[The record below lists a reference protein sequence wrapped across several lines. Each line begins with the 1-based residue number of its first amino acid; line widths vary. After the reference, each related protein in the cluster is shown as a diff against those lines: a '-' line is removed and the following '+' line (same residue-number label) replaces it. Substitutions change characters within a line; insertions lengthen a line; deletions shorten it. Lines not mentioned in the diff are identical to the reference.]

1 MLSMEVGS
9 IFNSL
14 SALPTIPYNIM
25 VYLAKSTDPI
35 ADVFWKMLAYKD
47 YKALSHEPLTFQQ
60 KMKLVWAQGKQ
71 DTYSVFL
78 TNLIED
84 AMAESKQIVKIYQY
98 YIHASELYTS
108 TVVYAFDCLYGGQM
122 SLVEYNGIP
131 VNRGDLF
138 IHCILTLLNGVEVG
152 GVGKLTF
159 LDDMSRYSAARS
171 IIGNNKT
178 FTGVQLYMAVNVGD
192 TGEEVG
198 CGR

>member
-1 MLSMEVGS
+1 MY
-9 IFNSL
+9 NSL

-35 ADVFWKMLAYKD
+35 AEVFWKMLAYKD

-60 KMKLVWAQGKQ
+60 KMKIVWAQGKQ
-71 DTYSVFL
+71 DAYSVFL

-152 GVGKLTF
+152 GVGKLMF

-171 IIGNNKT
+171 TIGNNKT

-192 TGEEVG
+192 SGVEGG
-198 CGR
+198 CGK

>member
-1 MLSMEVGS
+1 MY
-9 IFNSL
+9 NSL
-14 SALPTIPYNIM
+14 SRLPTIPYNIM
-25 VYLAKSTDPI
+25 VYLAKSTNPI
-35 ADVFWKMLAYKD
+35 AEVFWKMLAYKD

-60 KMKLVWAQGKQ
+60 KMKLVWAQNKQ

-122 SLVEYNGIP
+122 SLVEYNGVP

-171 IIGNNKT
+171 TIGNNKT
-178 FTGVQLYMAVNVGD
+178 FTGVQLYMAVDVGD
-192 TGEEVG
+192 VG
-198 CGR
+198 TEDGCRV

>member
-1 MLSMEVGS
+1 MY
-9 IFNSL
+9 NSL

-25 VYLAKSTDPI
+25 VYLAKSTDPV
-35 ADVFWKMLAYKD
+35 AEVFWKMLAYKD

-60 KMKLVWAQGKQ
+60 KMKIVWAQGKQ

-138 IHCILTLLNGVEVG
+138 IRCILTLLNGVEVG
-152 GVGKLTF
+152 GVGKLMF

-171 IIGNNKT
+171 TIGNNKT

-192 TGEEVG
+192 SGVEGG
-198 CGR
+198 CGK

>member
-1 MLSMEVGS
+1 MY
-9 IFNSL
+9 NSL
-14 SALPTIPYNIM
+14 SRLPTIPYNIM

-35 ADVFWKMLAYKD
+35 ADVFWKLLAYKD

-138 IHCILTLLNGVEVG
+138 IHCMLTLLNGAEVG
-152 GVGKLTF
+152 GVGKLMF
-159 LDDMSRYSAARS
+159 FDDMSRYSAAKS
-171 IIGNNKT
+171 TIGNNKT
-178 FTGVQLYMAVNVGD
+178 FTGVQLYMAINVGD
-192 TGEEVG
+192 SGKVVD
-198 CGR
+198 CGD

>member
-1 MLSMEVGS
+1 MY
-9 IFNSL
+9 NSL
-14 SALPTIPYNIM
+14 SRLPTIPYNIM

-35 ADVFWKMLAYKD
+35 AEIFWKMLAYKD

-71 DTYSVFL
+71 DIYSVFL

-138 IHCILTLLNGVEVG
+138 IHCILALLNGVEVG

-171 IIGNNKT
+171 TIGNNKT
-178 FTGVQLYMAVNVGD
+178 FTGVQLYMAVDVGD
-192 TGEEVG
+192 AGTEDG
-198 CGR
+198 CRV

>member
-1 MLSMEVGS
+1 MY
-9 IFNSL
+9 NSL
-14 SALPTIPYNIM
+14 SRLPTIPYNIM

-35 ADVFWKMLAYKD
+35 AEIFWKMLAYKD

-152 GVGKLTF
+152 GVGKLMF

-171 IIGNNKT
+171 TIGNNKT

-192 TGEEVG
+192 SGVEGG
-198 CGR
+198 CGK

>member
-1 MLSMEVGS
+1 MY
-9 IFNSL
+9 NSL

-35 ADVFWKMLAYKD
+35 AEIFWKMLAYKD

-60 KMKLVWAQGKQ
+60 KMKIVWAQGKQ

-152 GVGKLTF
+152 GVGKLMF

-171 IIGNNKT
+171 TIGNNKT

-192 TGEEVG
+192 SGVEGG
-198 CGR
+198 CGK

>member
-1 MLSMEVGS
+1 MY
-9 IFNSL
+9 NSL
-14 SALPTIPYNIM
+14 SRLPTIPYNIM
-25 VYLAKSTDPI
+25 VYLAKSTDPVAEI
-35 ADVFWKMLAYKD
+35 FWKMLAYKD

-138 IHCILTLLNGVEVG
+138 IHCILALLNGVEVG

-171 IIGNNKT
+171 TIGNNKT
-178 FTGVQLYMAVNVGD
+178 FTGVQLYMAVDVGD
-192 TGEEVG
+192 AGTEDG
-198 CGR
+198 CRV

>member
-1 MLSMEVGS
+1 MY
-9 IFNSL
+9 NSL
-14 SALPTIPYNIM
+14 SRLPTIPYNIM
-25 VYLAKSTDPI
+25 VYLAKSTDPV
-35 ADVFWKMLAYKD
+35 AEVFWKMLAYKD
-47 YKALSHEPLTFQQ
+47 YNALSHEPLTFQQ

-152 GVGKLTF
+152 GVGKLMF

-171 IIGNNKT
+171 TIGNNKT

-192 TGEEVG
+192 SGVEGG
-198 CGR
+198 CGK

>member
-1 MLSMEVGS
+1 MY
-9 IFNSL
+9 NSL
-14 SALPTIPYNIM
+14 SRLPTIPYNIM

-35 ADVFWKMLAYKD
+35 ADIFWKMLAYKD

-84 AMAESKQIVKIYQY
+84 VMAESKQIVKIYQY

-171 IIGNNKT
+171 TIGNNKT

>member
-1 MLSMEVGS
+1 MY
-9 IFNSL
+9 NSL

-35 ADVFWKMLAYKD
+35 AEVFWKMLAYRD

-84 AMAESKQIVKIYQY
+84 AIAESKQIVKIYQY

-122 SLVEYNGIP
+122 SLIEYNGIP

-138 IHCILTLLNGVEVG
+138 IHCILSLLNGAEVG
-152 GVGKLTF
+152 GVGQIVF
-159 LDDMSRYSAARS
+159 LDDMSRYNAARS
-171 IIGNNKT
+171 TIGNNKT
-178 FTGVQLYMAVNVGD
+178 FTGVQLYMSVKVGD
-192 TGEEVG
+192 TGRKDG
-198 CGR
+198 CGA

>member
-1 MLSMEVGS
+1 MY
-9 IFNSL
+9 NSL
-14 SALPTIPYNIM
+14 SRLPTIPYNIM

-35 ADVFWKMLAYKD
+35 AEIFWKMLASND
-47 YKALSHEPLTFQQ
+47 YKAFSHEPLTFQQ
-60 KMKLVWAQGKQ
+60 TMNIVCAQGKPG
-71 DTYSVFL
+71 TYSVFL

-152 GVGKLTF
+152 GVGKLMF

-171 IIGNNKT
+171 TIGNNKT

-192 TGEEVG
+192 SGVEGG
-198 CGR
+198 CGK

>member
-1 MLSMEVGS
+1 MY
-9 IFNSL
+9 NSL
-14 SALPTIPYNIM
+14 SRLPSIPYNIM
-25 VYLAKSTDPI
+25 VYLAKSTDPM
-35 ADVFWKMLAYKD
+35 ADIFWKMLAYKD
-47 YKALSHEPLTFQQ
+47 YKALSHESLTFKQ
-60 KMKLVWAQGKQ
+60 KMQLVWAQGKQ
-71 DTYSVFL
+71 DNYNVFL

-122 SLVEYNGIP
+122 SLVDYDGIP

-138 IHCILTLLNGVEVG
+138 IHCILYLLNGVDVG
-152 GVGKLTF
+152 GVGKLMF

-171 IIGNNKT
+171 TIGNNKT

-192 TGEEVG
+192 AGKETS
-198 CGR
+198 CGD

>member
-1 MLSMEVGS
+1 MY
-9 IFNSL
+9 NSL

-35 ADVFWKMLAYKD
+35 AEVFWKMLAYKD

-152 GVGKLTF
+152 GVGKLMF

-171 IIGNNKT
+171 TIGNNET

-192 TGEEVG
+192 SGVEGG
-198 CGR
+198 CGK

>member
-1 MLSMEVGS
+1 MY
-9 IFNSL
+9 NSL

-25 VYLAKSTDPI
+25 VYLAKSTDPV
-35 ADVFWKMLAYKD
+35 AEVFWKMLAYKD
-47 YKALSHEPLTFQQ
+47 YNALSHEPLTFQQ

-152 GVGKLTF
+152 GVGKLMF

-171 IIGNNKT
+171 TIGNNKT

-192 TGEEVG
+192 SGVEGG
-198 CGR
+198 CGK

>member
-1 MLSMEVGS
+1 MY
-9 IFNSL
+9 NSL
-14 SALPTIPYNIM
+14 SRLPTIPYNIM

-35 ADVFWKMLAYKD
+35 AEVFWKMLAYKD

-171 IIGNNKT
+171 TIGNNKT
-178 FTGVQLYMAVNVGD
+178 FTGVQLYMAVDVGD
-192 TGEEVG
+192 TGVEDSCRV
-198 CGR
+198 

>member
-1 MLSMEVGS
+1 MY
-9 IFNSL
+9 NSL
-14 SALPTIPYNIM
+14 SRLPTIPYNIM

-35 ADVFWKMLAYKD
+35 AEVFWKMLAYKD

-138 IHCILTLLNGVEVG
+138 GHCILYLLNGAEVG
-152 GVGKLTF
+152 GVGKLMF

-171 IIGNNKT
+171 TIGNNKT
-178 FTGVQLYMAVNVGD
+178 FTGVQLYMTVNVGD
-192 TGEEVG
+192 SGKVVD
-198 CGR
+198 CVD

>member
-1 MLSMEVGS
+1 MR
-9 IFNSL
+9 
-14 SALPTIPYNIM
+14 
-25 VYLAKSTDPI
+25 
-35 ADVFWKMLAYKD
+35 
-47 YKALSHEPLTFQQ
+47 HEPLTSQQ

-138 IHCILTLLNGVEVG
+138 IHCILALLNGVEVG

-171 IIGNNKT
+171 TIGNNKT
-178 FTGVQLYMAVNVGD
+178 FTGVQLYMAVDVGD
-192 TGEEVG
+192 VG
-198 CGR
+198 TEDGCRV

>member
-1 MLSMEVGS
+1 MY
-9 IFNSL
+9 NSL
-14 SALPTIPYNIM
+14 SRLPTIPYNIM

-35 ADVFWKMLAYKD
+35 AEIFWKMLAYKD

-71 DTYSVFL
+71 DTYSIFL

-138 IHCILTLLNGVEVG
+138 IHCILALLNGVEVG

-171 IIGNNKT
+171 TIGNNKT
-178 FTGVQLYMAVNVGD
+178 FTGVQLYMAVDVGD
-192 TGEEVG
+192 AGTEDG
-198 CGR
+198 CRV

>member
-1 MLSMEVGS
+1 MT

-14 SALPTIPYNIM
+14 SRLPTIPYNIM

-35 ADVFWKMLAYKD
+35 AEIFWKMLAYKD

-138 IHCILTLLNGVEVG
+138 IHCILTLLNGGEVG

-171 IIGNNKT
+171 TIGNNKT
-178 FTGVQLYMAVNVGD
+178 FTGVQLYMAVDGGD
-192 TGEEVG
+192 AGTEDG
-198 CGR
+198 CRV

>member
-1 MLSMEVGS
+1 MY
-9 IFNSL
+9 NSL
-14 SALPTIPYNIM
+14 SHLPTIQYNIM
-25 VYLAKSTDPI
+25 VYLAKSTDPT
-35 ADVFWKMLAYKD
+35 AEVFWKMLAYKD

-60 KMKLVWAQGKQ
+60 KMKLAWAQGKQ

-138 IHCILTLLNGVEVG
+138 IHCILTLLNGAEVG
-152 GVGKLTF
+152 GVGKLMF
-159 LDDMSRYSAARS
+159 LDDMSRYSAAKS
-171 IIGNNKT
+171 TIGNNKT

-192 TGEEVG
+192 SGKVVD
-198 CGR
+198 CGD

>member
-1 MLSMEVGS
+1 MY
-9 IFNSL
+9 NSL
-14 SALPTIPYNIM
+14 SRLPTIPYNIM

-35 ADVFWKMLAYKD
+35 AEVFWKMLTYKD

-138 IHCILTLLNGVEVG
+138 IHCILALLNGVEVG

-171 IIGNNKT
+171 TIGNNKT
-178 FTGVQLYMAVNVGD
+178 FTGVQLYMAVDVGD
-192 TGEEVG
+192 AGTEDG
-198 CGR
+198 CRV

>member
-1 MLSMEVGS
+1 MY
-9 IFNSL
+9 NSL
-14 SALPTIPYNIM
+14 SRLPSIGYNIM
-25 VYLAKSTDPI
+25 VYLAKSTDPV
-35 ADVFWKMLAYKD
+35 AEVFWKMLAYKD

-71 DTYSVFL
+71 DAYSVFL

-122 SLVEYNGIP
+122 SLVEFNGIP

-152 GVGKLTF
+152 GVGKLMF

-171 IIGNNKT
+171 TIGNNKT

-192 TGEEVG
+192 SGVEGG
-198 CGR
+198 CGK

>member
-1 MLSMEVGS
+1 MY
-9 IFNSL
+9 NSL
-14 SALPTIPYNIM
+14 SRLPTIPYNIM
-25 VYLAKSTDPI
+25 VYLAKSTDPV

-138 IHCILTLLNGVEVG
+138 IHCILALLNGVEVG

-171 IIGNNKT
+171 TIGNNKT
-178 FTGVQLYMAVNVGD
+178 FTGVQLYMAVDVGD
-192 TGEEVG
+192 AGTEDG
-198 CGR
+198 CRV

>member
-1 MLSMEVGS
+1 MY
-9 IFNSL
+9 NSL
-14 SALPTIPYNIM
+14 SRLPTIPYNIM

-35 ADVFWKMLAYKD
+35 AEVFWKMLAYKD
-47 YKALSHEPLTFQQ
+47 YKALSHDPLTFQQ

-84 AMAESKQIVKIYQY
+84 AIAESKQIVKIYQY
-98 YIHASELYTS
+98 YIHASELYSS

-138 IHCILTLLNGVEVG
+138 IHCILSLLNGAEVG
-152 GVGKLTF
+152 GVGQIVF
-159 LDDMSRYSAARS
+159 LDDMSRYNAARS
-171 IIGNNKT
+171 TIGNNKT
-178 FTGVQLYMAVNVGD
+178 FTGVQLYMSVKVGD
-192 TGEEVG
+192 TGRKDG
-198 CGR
+198 CGA

>member
-1 MLSMEVGS
+1 MY
-9 IFNSL
+9 NSL
-14 SALPTIPYNIM
+14 SRLPTIPYNIM

-35 ADVFWKMLAYKD
+35 AEVFWKMLAYQD
-47 YKALSHEPLTFQQ
+47 YNALSHEPLTFQQ

-138 IHCILTLLNGVEVG
+138 IHCILALLNGVEVG

-171 IIGNNKT
+171 TIGNNKT
-178 FTGVQLYMAVNVGD
+178 FTGVQLYMAVDVGD
-192 TGEEVG
+192 AGTEDG
-198 CGR
+198 CRV

>member
-1 MLSMEVGS
+1 MY
-9 IFNSL
+9 NSL

-35 ADVFWKMLAYKD
+35 AEVFWKMLAYQD

-138 IHCILTLLNGVEVG
+138 IHCILSLLNGAEVG
-152 GVGKLTF
+152 GVGQIVF
-159 LDDMSRYSAARS
+159 LDDMSRYNAARS
-171 IIGNNKT
+171 TIGNNKT
-178 FTGVQLYMAVNVGD
+178 FTGVQLYMSVKVGD
-192 TGEEVG
+192 TGRKDG
-198 CGR
+198 CDA

>member
-1 MLSMEVGS
+1 M
-9 IFNSL
+9 FNSL

-98 YIHASELYTS
+98 YIHASELYNS

-138 IHCILTLLNGVEVG
+138 IHCVLYLLNGVKIG
-152 GVGKLTF
+152 GVGKF
-159 LDDMSRYSAARS
+159 SFYDDMSRYSAAKS
-171 IIGNNKT
+171 TVGNNKT

-192 TGEEVG
+192 TGEDAG
-198 CGR
+198 CDD

>member
-1 MLSMEVGS
+1 MEVSS

-35 ADVFWKMLAYKD
+35 AEVFWKMLAYKD

-152 GVGKLTF
+152 GVGKLMF

-171 IIGNNKT
+171 TIGNNKT

-192 TGEEVG
+192 SGVEGG
-198 CGR
+198 CGK

>member
-1 MLSMEVGS
+1 M
-9 IFNSL
+9 FNSL

-35 ADVFWKMLAYKD
+35 AEVFWKMLAYKD
-47 YKALSHEPLTFQQ
+47 YEALSHEPLTFQQ
-60 KMKLVWAQGKQ
+60 KMKLVWAQNKQ

-98 YIHASELYTS
+98 YIHASELYSS

-138 IHCILTLLNGVEVG
+138 IHCILSLLNGAEVG
-152 GVGKLTF
+152 GVGQIVF
-159 LDDMSRYSAARS
+159 LDDMSRYNAARS
-171 IIGNNKT
+171 TIGNNKT
-178 FTGVQLYMAVNVGD
+178 FTGVQLYMSVKVGD
-192 TGEEVG
+192 TGRKDG
-198 CGR
+198 CGA

>member
-1 MLSMEVGS
+1 MY
-9 IFNSL
+9 NSL
-14 SALPTIPYNIM
+14 SRLPTIPYNIM

-35 ADVFWKMLAYKD
+35 AEIFWKMLAYKD

-60 KMKLVWAQGKQ
+60 KIKLVWSQGNQ
-71 DTYSVFL
+71 DTYSIFL

-122 SLVEYNGIP
+122 SLVEYNSIP

-152 GVGKLTF
+152 GVGKLMF

-171 IIGNNKT
+171 TIGNNKT

-192 TGEEVG
+192 SGVEGG
-198 CGR
+198 CGK

>member
-1 MLSMEVGS
+1 MY
-9 IFNSL
+9 NSL
-14 SALPTIPYNIM
+14 SRLPTIPYNIM

-35 ADVFWKMLAYKD
+35 AEVFWKMLAYKD
-47 YKALSHEPLTFQQ
+47 YEALSHEPLTFQQ

-98 YIHASELYTS
+98 YIHASELYSS

-138 IHCILTLLNGVEVG
+138 IHCILSLLNGAEVG
-152 GVGKLTF
+152 GVGQIVF
-159 LDDMSRYSAARS
+159 LDDMSRYNAARS
-171 IIGNNKT
+171 TIGNNKT
-178 FTGVQLYMAVNVGD
+178 FTGVQLYMSVKVGD
-192 TGEEVG
+192 TGRKDG
-198 CGR
+198 CGA

>member
-1 MLSMEVGS
+1 MY
-9 IFNSL
+9 NSL

-35 ADVFWKMLAYKD
+35 AEVFWKMLAYKD

-71 DTYSVFL
+71 DTYSIFL

-108 TVVYAFDCLYGGQM
+108 IVVYAFDCLYGGQM

-138 IHCILTLLNGVEVG
+138 IHCILALLNGVEVG

-171 IIGNNKT
+171 TIGNNKT
-178 FTGVQLYMAVNVGD
+178 FTGVQLYMAVDVGD
-192 TGEEVG
+192 AGTEDG
-198 CGR
+198 CRV

>member
-1 MLSMEVGS
+1 MY
-9 IFNSL
+9 NSL
-14 SALPTIPYNIM
+14 SRLPTIPYNIM

-35 ADVFWKMLAYKD
+35 AEVFWKMLAYKD
-47 YKALSHEPLTFQQ
+47 YKALTHDALTFDQ

-171 IIGNNKT
+171 TIGNNKT
-178 FTGVQLYMAVNVGD
+178 FTGVQLYMAVDVGD
-192 TGEEVG
+192 TGAEDG
-198 CGR
+198 CRV

>member
-1 MLSMEVGS
+1 MY
-9 IFNSL
+9 NSL
-14 SALPTIPYNIM
+14 SRLPTIPYNIM

-35 ADVFWKMLAYKD
+35 AEVFWKMLAYKD

-60 KMKLVWAQGKQ
+60 KMKLVWAQNKQ

-138 IHCILTLLNGVEVG
+138 IHCVLSLLNGAEVG
-152 GVGKLTF
+152 GVGQIVF
-159 LDDMSRYSAARS
+159 LDDMSRYNAARS
-171 IIGNNKT
+171 TIGNNKT
-178 FTGVQLYMAVNVGD
+178 FTGVQLYMSVKVGD
-192 TGEEVG
+192 TGRKDG
-198 CGR
+198 CGA

>member
-1 MLSMEVGS
+1 MA

-14 SALPTIPYNIM
+14 SRLPTIPYNIM

-35 ADVFWKMLAYKD
+35 ADVFWKLLAYND
-47 YKALSHEPLTFQQ
+47 YKALSKDGLTFEQ

-71 DTYSVFL
+71 DNYSVFL

-171 IIGNNKT
+171 TIGNNKT
-178 FTGVQLYMAVNVGD
+178 FTGVQLYMAVDVGD
-192 TGEEVG
+192 VG
-198 CGR
+198 AEDGCRV

>member
-1 MLSMEVGS
+1 MY
-9 IFNSL
+9 NSL
-14 SALPTIPYNIM
+14 SRLPTIPYNIM

-35 ADVFWKMLAYKD
+35 AEVFWKMLAYKD
-47 YKALSHEPLTFQQ
+47 YKALSHESLTFQQ

-122 SLVEYNGIP
+122 SLVEYNDIP

-138 IHCILTLLNGVEVG
+138 IHCMLYLLNGAEVG
-152 GVGKLTF
+152 GVGKLMF
-159 LDDMSRYSAARS
+159 LDNMSRYSAAKS
-171 IIGNNKT
+171 TIGNNKT

-192 TGEEVG
+192 SGKVVD
-198 CGR
+198 CGD

>member
-1 MLSMEVGS
+1 M
-9 IFNSL
+9 FNSL

-35 ADVFWKMLAYKD
+35 AEIFWKMLAYKD

-152 GVGKLTF
+152 GVGKLMF

-171 IIGNNKT
+171 TIGNNKT

-192 TGEEVG
+192 SGVEGG
-198 CGR
+198 CGK